1 MKNDKDTSGSIEV
14 IIRGY
19 KYGPESD
26 SYIQKFHDLYILE
39 LELRIK
45 ELCFNLSLHQTLL

>member
-1 MKNDKDTSGSIEV
+1 MKNDKDTSTEV

-19 KYGPESD
+19 EYGPELD